1 MDDPKFNKAL
11 VPLERHKKRA
21 DEMAEYFG
29 ITNRYSAGCPSL
41 DQYLGGGYGRK
52 GDGYEIVLLYGS
64 TGCIDGDSRIH
75 AIMVDSG
82 SARKRRIS
90 QLYKNQEGIRE
101 GGGCHKFRGSPI
113 MVKGF
118 NLAKNRVEWAPARVI
133 KTGEK
138 ECLCITTENG
148 RSAILSLDHKMYV
161 EGVGYVEARSLR
173 EGDILID
180 GQTHWAGNGK
190 KRQQEVAEHTVK
202 YHPREDRRKVV
213 NGYTYYRIKKHHL
226 SYEADLNGISTLEY
240 RNLLNSYDGRELQ
253 YIPRGMEI
261 DHIDGDNNDPSNL
274 QMLSKA
280 DHARKTLR
288 TASGVFGRLV
298 NDRVRITSITPA
310 GLRQTYD
317 IQMHSPNHNYFV
329 NDLLGHNSG
338 KSIFGLNMM
347 LDPIMKGE
355 RVGLM
360 VLEDDPADVV
370 NRLRVMT
377 NGAIDDASNV
387 FFAEDQSQGY
397 TLDQALQAVEE
408 WFKVCDVIFLDHL
421 EYLFA
426 GALGESERD
435 VFMKQAIWM
444 RRLNSLMKG
453 NGKTIVMVQHTN
465 KTQEQGLNK
474 IKGSGAFA
482 QTCTKIIEVNKIPGG
497 TTVKLWKSRF
507 TITRDEWL
515 ELSLSNFRIG
525 DA

>member
-29 ITNRYSAGCPSL
+29 ITNRYSAGCLSL

-52 GDGYEIVLLYGS
+52 GDGYEIVLLYG
-64 TGCIDGDSRIH
+64 
-75 AIMVDSG
+75 
-82 SARKRRIS
+82 
-90 QLYKNQEGIRE
+90 
-101 GGGCHKFRGSPI
+101 
-113 MVKGF
+113 
-118 NLAKNRVEWAPARVI
+118 
-133 KTGEK
+133 
-138 ECLCITTENG
+138 
-148 RSAILSLDHKMYV
+148 
-161 EGVGYVEARSLR
+161 
-173 EGDILID
+173 
-180 GQTHWAGNGK
+180 
-190 KRQQEVAEHTVK
+190 
-202 YHPREDRRKVV
+202 
-213 NGYTYYRIKKHHL
+213 
-226 SYEADLNGISTLEY
+226 
-240 RNLLNSYDGRELQ
+240 
-253 YIPRGMEI
+253 
-261 DHIDGDNNDPSNL
+261 
-274 QMLSKA
+274 
-280 DHARKTLR
+280 
-288 TASGVFGRLV
+288 ASGR
-298 NDRVRITSITPA
+298 
-310 GLRQTYD
+310 
-317 IQMHSPNHNYFV
+317 
-329 NDLLGHNSG
+329 G

-347 LDPIMKGE
+347 LDPIIKGE

-360 VLEDDPADVV
+360 ILEDDPADVV

-397 TLDQALQAVEE
+397 TLDQALRAVEE
-408 WFKVCDVIFLDHL
+408 WFKICDVIFLDHL

-465 KTQEQGLNK
+465 KTQEQGLDK

-482 QTCTKIIEVNKIPGG
+482 QTCTKIIEVDKIPGG
-497 TTVKLWKSRF
+497 STVKLWKSRF
-507 TITRDEWL
+507 TITRSEWL